1 MELRNIKEI
10 SMRMIIGAVI
20 TGGILAS
27 AVPVFAD
34 PGHAHG
40 TMSIGR
46 PGKAQQVT
54 RTIEVVMDDEMRFTP
69 AKVDVKRGETV
80 RFVVRNVGQM
90 KHEFML
96 GTAKELKEHAAVMQ
110 KHPEME
116 HDDPNAVS
124 VEPGQTGQVVW
135 QFTRAGSFMFGCL
148 MPGHYEAGMVGH
160 LQVQQAK
167 ATAPTSVK
175 TTK

>member
-1 MELRNIKEI
+1 
-10 SMRMIIGAVI
+10 MRTLLGAVLAS
-20 TGGILAS
+20 GILS
-27 AVPVFAD
+27 GAVPVLAD

-40 TMSIGR
+40 TMSIGK
-46 PGKAQQVT
+46 PGKLDQT
-54 RTIEVVMDDEMRFTP
+54 KRTVEVIMDDEMRFTP
-69 AKVDVKRGETV
+69 AKIDVKRGETI

-124 VEPGQTGQVVW
+124 VEPGKTGEVVW

-148 MPGHYEAGMVGH
+148 MPGHYEAGMVGQ
-160 LQVQQAK
+160 LQVRQTVSPASAK
-167 ATAPTSVK
+167 TAK
-175 TTK
+175 

>member
-1 MELRNIKEI
+1 
-10 SMRMIIGAVI
+10 MRKSLGAVLAA
-20 TGGILAS
+20 GILTS
-27 AVPVFAD
+27 AMPALAD

-40 TMSIGR
+40 TMSIGK
-46 PGKAQQVT
+46 PGNPEQAK
-54 RTIEVVMDDEMRFTP
+54 RTVEVVMDDEMRFTP

-80 RFVVRNVGQM
+80 RFIVKNVGQM

-116 HDDPNAVS
+116 HDDANAVS
-124 VEPGQTGQVVW
+124 VEPGKTGEVVW

-148 MPGHYEAGMVGH
+148 MPGHYEAGMVGQ
-160 LQVQQAK
+160 LQVRQT
-167 ATAPTSVK
+167 TAPANLK